1 MDRNLFLKNME
12 EILAVAKTNGNQ
24 IAKEELLDYFSEYQ
38 LNEEARGL
46 LIASF
51 KEAGVR
57 VLGAEDLED
66 SADEKETAQEE
77 QGAIRFYEEELA
89 QMDLPDEKE
98 QKELILRWIQ
108 GEENG
113 DLVISSLLP
122 VVLEIARKH
131 TGKGLLFADLVQEG
145 NIGLLEAMAIY
156 GGADADEFLMHAQ
169 NAVESS
175 MLDAI
180 AVQKGSD
187 SVGEQM
193 AIKANRLDEASTY
206 LSKEFEREPSVEELA
221 EYLSMTEEEIKD
233 IMKVSLDAISVINTD
248 ISENPS

>member
-156 GGADADEFLMHAQ
+156 GGADADEFLI
-169 NAVESS
+169 NPKNPV
-175 MLDAI
+175 
-180 AVQKGSD
+180 KSD
-187 SVGEQM
+187 
-193 AIKANRLDEASTY
+193 R
-206 LSKEFEREPSVEELA
+206 
-221 EYLSMTEEEIKD
+221 
-233 IMKVSLDAISVINTD
+233 
-248 ISENPS
+248 